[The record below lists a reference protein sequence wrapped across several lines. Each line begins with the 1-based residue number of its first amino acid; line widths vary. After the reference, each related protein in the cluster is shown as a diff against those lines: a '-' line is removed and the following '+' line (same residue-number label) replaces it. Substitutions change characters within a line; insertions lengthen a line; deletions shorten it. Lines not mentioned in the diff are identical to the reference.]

1 MYSLQ
6 WLKIELKIF
15 SNRKIQILLREPNG
29 DTYFRVWIQLL
40 IIAVE
45 CNRNGKLVIGNNKP
59 MTIENFSKIM
69 GKSKK
74 KIEKIIQKFLELNML
89 IVEDGAYKIKNWDKY
104 QSIEPYEKY
113 KEQNRIRQ
121 QKYREKLKSEKEES
135 NVTITLDNTQE
146 ENKIKNI
153 LNKEGNENRSGF
165 RKCEFCNKKLKPVGL
180 SYLYANVNHDMVE
193 YERCDCSEAIA
204 FWKQYDSKQNEKE
217 KQRKY
222 REIINKIY
230 KDGCIKKKLKYCNFL
245 NFDRFKDNQE
255 SLTTLIKYTHLCTE
269 NKVKDGIIIYGS
281 IGYENTHL
289 AASIANEIIRNKKI
303 ALLERT
309 SSITDRI
316 KESFNKTV
324 TTESEIME
332 LYSNVDMLIIDDF
345 GSETISKWA
354 LERLYR
360 IINNRY
366 ENELPIVI
374 TTRYTREELMEKIA
388 IENRKLA
395 EEFIQILYKMC
406 YGISLIK
413 NDRNAKEKASKSDK
427 TKC

>member
-6 WLKIELKIF
+6 WFKIELKIF

-135 NVTITLDNTQE
+135 NVTIMLDNTQE

-153 LNKEGNENRSGF
+153 LNKEGDENRSRF
-165 RKCEFCNKKLKPVGL
+165 RKCKF
-180 SYLYANVNHDMVE
+180 
-193 YERCDCSEAIA
+193 
-204 FWKQYDSKQNEKE
+204 
-217 KQRKY
+217 
-222 REIINKIY
+222 
-230 KDGCIKKKLKYCNFL
+230 
-245 NFDRFKDNQE
+245 
-255 SLTTLIKYTHLCTE
+255 
-269 NKVKDGIIIYGS
+269 
-281 IGYENTHL
+281 
-289 AASIANEIIRNKKI
+289 
-303 ALLERT
+303 
-309 SSITDRI
+309 
-316 KESFNKTV
+316 
-324 TTESEIME
+324 
-332 LYSNVDMLIIDDF
+332 
-345 GSETISKWA
+345 
-354 LERLYR
+354 
-360 IINNRY
+360 
-366 ENELPIVI
+366 
-374 TTRYTREELMEKIA
+374 
-388 IENRKLA
+388 
-395 EEFIQILYKMC
+395 
-406 YGISLIK
+406 
-413 NDRNAKEKASKSDK
+413 
-427 TKC
+427 